1 MKKTRRERSVSSSV
15 IRSVVR
21 EARRN
26 LLWSRLAMRDVTESS
41 SSGGVDGDADD
52 VPEVVA
58 LTREL
63 VAVPVADAE
72 STAGDRIEAW
82 LREQAPGA
90 VLRDDHGNVFARRT
104 PADAPPATAEK
115 PTAAAPATA
124 EESTDAGDLTAGAR
138 PTLAFVGHH
147 DVVDPAAS
155 QVVDGRMT
163 FDVDADVPDDASGGT
178 GARVRGRG
186 VADMK
191 GAVAA
196 AMLAFRDADLA
207 PHRNLVFASFVGE
220 EVGGEGCRAAI
231 TDGFAPEWA
240 VVGEGSTG
248 YSAAGVTDVAV
259 AHKGRRATTVEAT
272 GSAAHASE
280 PDAGENAIY
289 RATDAVDVLRALE
302 WPTVDVAGETLSG
315 SVVVTEVE
323 GGSAW
328 NVVPDA
334 CEVTVDERTVPGE
347 RAAVERVAAV
357 DGVTVRVDQDLPPMR
372 CEDDA
377 FAHAVLDAAAAVQD
391 GQPVHVTKPHA
402 TDAGWLDD
410 RADVACVVCGVAE
423 PGEAHTD
430 AESASVAVLER
441 CRRTY
446 EGVAGATFD

>member
-1 MKKTRRERSVSSSV
+1 MTESGSSV
-15 IRSVVR
+15 
-21 EARRN
+21 
-26 LLWSRLAMRDVTESS
+26 
-41 SSGGVDGDADD
+41 DGADL
-52 VPEVVA
+52 PEVVSLA
-58 LTREL
+58 REL
-63 VAVPVADAE
+63 VAVPVDDAE
-72 STAGDRIEAW
+72 AVAGDRIEAW
-82 LREQAPGA
+82 LREHSPGD

-104 PADAPPATAEK
+104 PPDAESATADAEPAADDRL
-115 PTAAAPATA
+115 
-124 EESTDAGDLTAGAR
+124 TDAGDVTAGDR

-155 QVVDGRMT
+155 QVADGRVT

-178 GARVRGRG
+178 VPAPAAAGDGARVRGRG

-207 PHRNLVFASFVGE
+207 PGRDLAFASFVGE

-231 TDGFAPEWA
+231 ADGFAPEWA

-259 AHKGRRATTVEAT
+259 AHKGRRAVTVEAA

-280 PDAGENAIY
+280 PDEGENAIY
-289 RATDAVDVLRALE
+289 RATDAIDVLRNLD

-315 SVVVTEVE
+315 SVVVTEVD

-328 NVVPDA
+328 NVVPDS

-347 RAAVERVAAV
+347 RAAVERVEAV
-357 DGVTVRVDQDLPPMR
+357 DGGAARVDQDLPPMR
-372 CEDDA
+372 CGDDA
-377 FAHAVLDAAAAVQD
+377 FADAVLAAAADAQD
-391 GQPVHVTKPHA
+391 GRPEHVTKPHA

-430 AESASVAVLER
+430 AESASVTVLER

-446 EGVAGATFD
+446 EGVAGASFD